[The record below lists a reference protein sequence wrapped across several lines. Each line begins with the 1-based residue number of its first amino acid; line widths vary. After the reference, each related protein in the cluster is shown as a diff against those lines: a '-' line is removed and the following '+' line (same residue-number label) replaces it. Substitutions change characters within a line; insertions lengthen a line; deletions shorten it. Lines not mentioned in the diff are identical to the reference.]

1 MQEGT
6 ITRWLKKPGDEVK
19 RGDVLAEVETDKANM
34 EIEAYENGILEQ
46 IVVNEGETVPI
57 GQTIARIGSGANVQ
71 QQSAVPAR
79 SEASATAAVPVAQPT
94 ATNSQAAAPASTPA
108 PSSELREFSR
118 NGLVKVSPLARRMAE
133 EHSIDLQLVR
143 GTGPGGRIVRDDIE
157 DFLSQH
163 STQAAQQP
171 AAPAPTIVSIAPAPQ
186 LPDDEVVALSQMQKT
201 VARRLTES
209 KQTVPHFYVSTEIDM
224 TDALAMRQTL
234 NAALSEDGIK
244 ISVNDLVVRA
254 VALALEKFPE
264 VNSSFKD
271 NQFIH
276 HKHIN
281 IGIAVDISN
290 GLVVPVLRDVNTKGL
305 RTIAREAKALI
316 EKARINKLS
325 LNDFQGGTF
334 SVSNLGMM
342 DVSDFIPVINPP
354 EAAILAVASTK
365 KTFVPI
371 NDQPVLRDIMKVT
384 VSADHRIVYGAN
396 VARFLQEVKRLLQN
410 VYLLLS

>member
-1 MQEGT
+1 MSEISMPRLSDTMQEGT

-34 EIEAYENGILEQ
+34 EIEAYENGVLEQ

-57 GQTIARIGSGANVQ
+57 GQVIARIGSGANVQ
-71 QQSAVPAR
+71 QPSAAPVSGQASAQTAVPASVSAPH
-79 SEASATAAVPVAQPT
+79 SEP
-94 ATNSQAAAPASTPA
+94 
-108 PSSELREFSR
+108 REFSR
-118 NGLVKVSPLARRMAE
+118 NGLIKASPLARRIAE
-133 EHSIDLQLVR
+133 EHNIDLQQVQ

-157 DFLSQH
+157 DFLAQRA
-163 STQAAQQP
+163 TPAVQQP
-171 AAPAPTIVSIAPAPQ
+171 AAPAPIAATTAAAPLSQ
-186 LPDDEVVALSQMQKT
+186 LPDDEVITLSQMQKT

-209 KQTVPHFYVSTEIDM
+209 KQMVPHFYVSAEIDM
-224 TDALAMRQTL
+224 TEALAMRQTL
-234 NAALSEDGIK
+234 NAALSEDGLK
-244 ISVNDLVVRA
+244 ISVNDMVVRA

-264 VNSSFKD
+264 MNSSFKD
-271 NQFIH
+271 NQFIR

-281 IGIAVDISN
+281 IGIAVDVPS

-305 RTIAREAKALI
+305 RTIARESKALI
-316 EKARINKLS
+316 EKARANKLA

-342 DVSDFIPVINPP
+342 DVSEFIPVINPP

-365 KTFVPI
+365 KTFVPV

-410 VYLLLS
+410 VYLLMS